1 MLTTFSVNKLIS
13 SSKIDRINRL
23 NLIYFQL
30 SDYNYKRKHMRLQNI
45 KKFNC
50 PVQVILKEYVE
61 FLDFKVIL

>member
-30 SDYNYKRKHMRLQNI
+30 SDHNYKRKHMRLQNI
-45 KKFNC
+45 KKFNG
-50 PVQVILKEYVE
+50 PAQVILKEYVE
-61 FLDFKVIL
+61 FPDFKVML